1 MNSRPIAG
9 VRRHPNSVVR
19 QRGRAG
25 LSIRALAAA
34 AGINEKTLRW
44 IELGRVPLR
53 VPTAHRLAAALDCHA
68 EELIEPCLSPRN
80 AHIRTRRKLRN
91 LNRGRGAARW
101 AGKLPIPP
109 TAHPLVRGLFE
120 SMNDQKM
127 LISDV
132 AQISGVSKRAISD
145 WRYKRT
151 PGVENLNAVLNVLN
165 LELTITEIDDDSG

>member
-1 MNSRPIAG
+1 MDDRPVAA

-19 QRGRAG
+19 LRGRAG
-25 LSIRALAAA
+25 LSIRELAAA

-44 IELGRVPLR
+44 IEVGRIPLR
-53 VPTAHRLAAALDCHA
+53 TPTAHLLASALGCPA
-68 EELIEPCLSPRN
+68 EKLMEPCRSPRN

-91 LNRGRGAARW
+91 LKRGRGAKRW

-109 TAHPLVRGLFE
+109 SAHPLVRQMFE
-120 SMNDQKM
+120 AMNARKL

-132 AQISGVSKRAISD
+132 AEISGVSKHTISD

-151 PGVENLNAVLNVLN
+151 PGVENLNAALNVLN
-165 LELTITEIDDDSG
+165 LELTIAEMDDDTG